1 MRIEIE
7 PFTVNKR
14 FAVAISRGS
23 FSVSRNL
30 LVKVID
36 DGIEGWGE
44 AAEFT
49 LPLPS
54 LAEDPSARGLAPGTI
69 PANSAPGKLV
79 QPYEVVLKDLEKSQE
94 LLAAVAPWSRHEA
107 EVILKRHAIGSVAR
121 AAIDLALHDWAGKR
135 VGQPVWK
142 LSGLQRAPR
151 PLTSV
156 TIGIN
161 SPEGAQERV
170 RQWLSLGTIGVFKV
184 KLGADAGILADK
196 AMFSA
201 VRDVVPAETPI
212 SVDANGG
219 WSLKD
224 AIEMSRWLADLGV
237 DHLEQPLPLGREADL
252 PKLFAVTPI
261 PILLDES
268 AQSLTQVGHFKGL
281 CHGINI
287 KLMKCGGVTE
297 ALRMIH
303 AARALDLKVM
313 LGCYSN
319 TALANTAAAHL
330 GSLVDYLDLDSHLN
344 LIDDPFVGA
353 TFADGGLVL
362 NEQPGWGVSRA

>member
-1 MRIEIE
+1 MQIEIE

-30 LVKVID
+30 LVKVVEE
-36 DGIEGWGE
+36 GIEGWGE
-44 AAEFT
+44 AAEFS

-54 LAEDPSARGLAPGTI
+54 ESGSLAAGAFPGG
-69 PANSAPGKLV
+69 SAPGKLV

-94 LLAAVAPWSRHEA
+94 LLASINPWSRHEA
-107 EVILKRHAIGSVAR
+107 EAILKQNSIGSVAR
-121 AAIDLALHDWAGKR
+121 AAVDLALHDWAGKR

-142 LSGLQRAPR
+142 LYGLQTEPR

-161 SPEGAQERV
+161 TSEGAQERV

-184 KLGADAGILADK
+184 KLGADAGIAADK
-196 AMFSA
+196 AMFDA
-201 VRDVVPAETPI
+201 VREVVPAGTPI

-219 WSLKD
+219 WNLAD
-224 AIEMSRWLADLGV
+224 AIDMSRWLADLGV
-237 DHLEQPLPLGREADL
+237 DHIEQPLPLGREGDL
-252 PKLFAVTPI
+252 PKLYAATAI

-268 AQSLTQVGHFKGL
+268 AQSLMQVGHFKGY

-287 KLMKCGGVTE
+287 KLMKCGGISE

-303 AARALDLKVM
+303 AARALGLKVM

-319 TALANTAAAHL
+319 TTLANTAAAHL
-330 GSLVDYLDLDSHLN
+330 GSLVDYVDLDSHLN

-353 TFADGGLVL
+353 SFTDGALVL
-362 NEQPGWGVSRA
+362 NEQPGWGVTRA